1 MWVVAAEMA
10 KLVPLVTHLVGPVEL
25 VGLLEFN
32 GSLFRLQYAGA
43 DYTET

>member
-10 KLVPLVTHLVGPVEL
+10 KLVPLVIHLVGPVEL
-25 VGLLEFN
+25 IDLLEFN